1 MMGGKSPKL
10 SQIGK
15 RASFYCLPERRKYP
29 DLEILKR
36 TPMKNADMIESKC
49 PEGHRVT
56 KFVKKEA

>member
-1 MMGGKSPKL
+1 MGGKSPKL

-15 RASFYCLPERRKYP
+15 RANFYCVADRQRYP

-36 TPMKNADMIESKC
+36 TPMKHADMIESVC
-49 PEGHRVT
+49 TEGHRVT

>member
-1 MMGGKSPKL
+1 MGSKSPKL
-10 SQIGK
+10 SQLGK

-36 TPMKNADMIESKC
+36 TPMKHADMIESVC
-49 PEGHRVT
+49 TEGHRVT

>member
-1 MMGGKSPKL
+1 MGGKSPKL
-10 SQIGK
+10 SQLGK

-36 TPMKNADMIESKC
+36 TPMKNVDMIESQT
-49 PEGHRVT
+49 PSGHRVT